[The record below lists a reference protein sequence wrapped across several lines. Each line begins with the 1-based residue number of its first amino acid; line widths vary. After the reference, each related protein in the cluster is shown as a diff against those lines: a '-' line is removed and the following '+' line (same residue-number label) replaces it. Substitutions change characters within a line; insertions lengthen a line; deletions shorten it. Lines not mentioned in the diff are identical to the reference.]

1 MNYKHLLPALGLA
14 VVLAGA
20 QPASALP
27 RNLPAPGGVAV
38 VPLDDWGD
46 VPPKVSFGDRT
57 PVAVARHQARW
68 YALLGISLDAAPG
81 PIHLNVVGRNSARTI
96 DVTVGRKDYPTQRLT
111 IRDKRKVEPNPDDEL
126 RILAEKEITDRIKTA
141 YAERELDPD
150 FILPAKGPL
159 SSRFGLRR
167 IFNGLPRN
175 PHAGLDVAVG
185 IGAPIRAPSSGV
197 VVNTG
202 DYFFNGNTVFVDH
215 GRGLVS
221 AYMHLSRIDV
231 KEGQT
236 VKRGDLLGAVGSTGR
251 VTGPHLH
258 WAVFL
263 NGTAVDPELFLMGQ

>member
-1 MNYKHLLPALGLA
+1 MLLA
-14 VVLAGA
+14 VA

-38 VPLDDWGD
+38 LPLDDWGD
-46 VPPKVSFGDRT
+46 VPPKVTFGDRT
-57 PVAVARHQARW
+57 PVAVARHQGRW
-68 YALLGISLDAAPG
+68 HALLGIPLDTAPG
-81 PIHLNVVGRNSARTI
+81 SIRLNVAGRNGTRYV
-96 DVTVGRKDYPTQRLT
+96 DVAVRPKDYPTQRLT
-111 IRDKRKVEPNPDDEL
+111 IRDKRKVEPNPEDEL
-126 RILAEKEITDRIKTA
+126 RIQAEKEITDRIKTA

-150 FILPAKGPL
+150 FLLPAKGPL

-185 IGAPIRAPSSGV
+185 TGTPISAPSSGI

-202 DYFFNGNTVFVDH
+202 DYFFNGNTVFIDH
-215 GRGLVS
+215 GRGLIS

-236 VKRGDLLGAVGSTGR
+236 VKRGDRLGAVGSTGR